1 MRINQVEVDGGVLSY
16 KFEFVSDK
24 LIIIKVGSG
33 GSLSGYENKYDMLFD
48 YYVSSGYSVLV
59 CDNNIGIS
67 DEESF
72 TATLKLANSLS
83 HEQNIKFSIYYL
95 GMSKG
100 ASQFL
105 SFGYRYPNIV
115 KALLINPPLNI
126 NWHKQ
131 SDGIKA
137 IDNVEVIVVIGTHDP
152 SYNFAGL
159 IDLCKN
165 DKVKAKIYEN
175 ADHNFTG
182 MLDEFLV
189 LCRGLI

>member
-1 MRINQVEVDGGVLSY
+1 MRESCVEVDGGVLSY
-16 KFEFVSDK
+16 KFKFVSDK

-33 GSLSGYENKYDMLFD
+33 GSLSGYNNKYEVLFN
-48 YYVSSGYSVLV
+48 YFVSSGYSVLV

-67 DEESF
+67 DEASF
-72 TATLKLANSLS
+72 TASIELANLLSL
-83 HEQNIKFSIYYL
+83 EQNIKFNIYYL

-105 SFGYRYPNIV
+105 AFGYRYSNIV

-131 SDGIKA
+131 ADGIKA
-137 IDNVEVIVVIGTHDP
+137 IDNSEVAVAIGTLDP
-152 SYNFAGL
+152 SYKFAGL

-165 DKVKAKIYEN
+165 DKVKAVICEK

-182 MLDEFLV
+182 MLDEFLEV
-189 LCRGLI
+189 CKGLI